1 MSAAKLNWGVLG
13 CGNFTRRRI
22 LPAIAASCNAR
33 VMALQRRKLADAQ
46 ATAKEAAVPKAYASR
61 EELLADKDVQA
72 VFVGSHHAGHMED
85 VMAAAVAGKPVL
97 CEKPLGLN
105 ADECRRM
112 VAACKAAGVRLF
124 VGHCGRY
131 KSAIETARK
140 QLAEGTLG
148 ELRGMRVCYG
158 NKAKTGVWRR
168 DCRISGGGA
177 LLDLGPHVLDAVR
190 YISGQEVVTVM
201 ATVDPQRDLRTGL
214 CEDRARAILKLTGG
228 APVSVEFSSIEPL
241 RNGVEVHGAQAHLIG
256 HYVLSNME
264 SPVVRLER
272 LTGDPDP
279 IVSTPVPIELREIY
293 QLQIED
299 VSRAILEPGYSPR
312 CATGEDGVKTLQI
325 IDAIYASSECAR
337 AVTLG

>member
-1 MSAAKLNWGVLG
+1 MSAEKLNWGVLG

-33 VMALQRRKLADAQ
+33 LVALQRRKRADAQ
-46 ATAKEAAVPKAYASR
+46 ATAQEAGVAKAYASR

-72 VFVGSHHAGHMED
+72 VFVGSHHAGHIED
-85 VMAAAVAGKPVL
+85 VMAAAAVGKPVL

-112 VAACKAAGVRLF
+112 LAACKAAGVKLF

-131 KSAIETARK
+131 RPAIETARR
-140 QLAEGTLG
+140 QLADGTLG

-158 NKAKTGVWRR
+158 NKAKTGVWRC
-168 DCRISGGGA
+168 DCRISGGGP

-201 ATVDPQRDLRTGL
+201 ATVDPQRDFRTGR
-214 CEDRARAILKLTGG
+214 CEDRARAILRLVGG
-228 APVSVEFSSIEPL
+228 AMVSVEFSGIEPL
-241 RNGVEVHGAQAHLIG
+241 RNEIEVHGSQAHLLG
-256 HYVLSNME
+256 HYVLCNMD
-264 SPVVRLER
+264 SPVVRMER
-272 LTGDPDP
+272 LTGDPAPMVATP
-279 IVSTPVPIELREIY
+279 IPIEPGEIY
-293 QLQIED
+293 RLQLED
-299 VSRAILEPGYSPR
+299 VSRAILDPGHTPR

-325 IDAIYASSECAR
+325 IDAIYASSECAK
-337 AVTLG
+337 AVAIG